1 MEQQEV
7 KDKLKTG
14 ELKRKPH
21 TGKSEVWKN
30 FQLIVE
36 NATETCVGF
45 AECQCGLLLAYD
57 SKKTGTSS
65 LIRHSK
71 SCPGKSGGSQSSL
84 LSFVPKTV
92 PLRAKQAV
100 TDKCVDFC
108 CQDLRPFS
116 VVKGEGFKCLAQELI
131 NVGSTFGRV
140 PVDSVLPHYTTVSK
154 ACTVKAEEKRKM
166 LIERVKTALA
176 SGYNV
181 AMSTDMWTDD
191 FRKMSYMAIT
201 CHFTEA
207 DFNLV
212 GKTLTTALF
221 PVEDAKTGKNIRRE
235 LVRLLVT
242 KFGLEPSSL
251 SRIVWVTDQGSNI
264 VKALE
269 PYNRL
274 SCLDHVINTVL
285 RHGLDREA
293 LSENAPD
300 IAETIS
306 AAKSLVRFIKQ
317 SGLAAQ
323 LSKTVLQMAETRF
336 STVYLTLKSVHEIYT
351 ELCEKLQS
359 RGEEGRMDNIAPDV
373 LEFLISFLEPFY
385 AAQRELEGDRYTTL
399 NLVCLWNEKLR
410 KHCQPSSTDNHQQA
424 FVRHRHS
431 DFLDQKIKIHMLHKV
446 ALFLWP
452 TFNKLK
458 MMTPTEVSEVH
469 AHVRTL
475 LEEDEGREANPRPT
489 AFENEGDEAPTTSI
503 STLSP
508 PAAKRKSSYFAE
520 WENADDDD
528 DAAVQDEVN
537 QYISQRHAMADDRDL
552 LGWWRINSSIYPK
565 LAKLARSVLCIP
577 ASSSSSERVFSAAG
591 RTIDQRR
598 TSLKPDTVDA
608 ILFLHD
614 DHRI

>member
-1 MEQQEV
+1 M

-14 ELKRKPH
+14 ELKRKTH
-21 TGKSEVWKN
+21 SGKSDVWKT
-30 FQLIVE
+30 FKLIVE
-36 NATETCVGF
+36 NDTETCVGF
-45 AECQCGLLLAYD
+45 AECQCGYLLAYD
-57 SKKTGTSS
+57 SKKTGTST
-65 LIRHSK
+65 LIRHLK
-71 SCPGKSGGSQSSL
+71 SCPGKSDERQSSI

-92 PLRAKQAV
+92 PLRAKQAI

-116 VVKGEGFKCLAQELI
+116 VVGGEGFKCLAQELI
-131 NVGSTFGRV
+131 TVGSTFGRV

-154 ACTVKAEEKRKM
+154 ACTEKAEVKRSV
-166 LIERVKTALA
+166 LIERVKKALA
-176 SGYNV
+176 SGCDV

-191 FRKMSYMAIT
+191 FRKMSYLAIT
-201 CHFTEA
+201 CHFAET

-221 PVEDAKTGKNIRRE
+221 PAEDAKTGKNIRRE

-242 KFGLEPSSL
+242 KFGLEPSYL

-269 PYNRL
+269 PYKRL
-274 SCLDHVINTVL
+274 ACLDHVLNTVL
-285 RHGLDREA
+285 RHGLDKDA

-300 IAETIS
+300 IGETIS
-306 AAKSLVRFIKQ
+306 AAKSVVRFTKQ

-323 LSKTVLQMAETRF
+323 LSKTVLQMGDTRF
-336 STVYLTLKSVHEIYT
+336 STVYLTLKSVQEIYT
-351 ELCEKLQS
+351 ELCEKLQL

-373 LEFLISFLEPFY
+373 FDFLISFLEPFY
-385 AAQRELEGDRYTTL
+385 TAQRELEGDKYTTL

-410 KHCQPSSTDNHQQA
+410 KHCQPSSTDNPEQA

-431 DFLDQKIKIHMLHKV
+431 EFLDQKIKIHMLHKV

-469 AHVRTL
+469 EHVRTL
-475 LEEDEGREANPRPT
+475 LEEDEGSSSSEANPRPM
-489 AFENEGDEAPTTSI
+489 ENEEEEAHTT

-508 PAAKRKSSYFAE
+508 PAAKRKSSFFTV

-528 DAAVQDEVN
+528 DAPARDEIN

-614 DHRI
+614 DH

>member
-14 ELKRKPH
+14 ELKRQTR
-21 TGKSEVWKN
+21 TGKSEVWKS
-30 FQLIVE
+30 FKLIVE

-45 AECQCGLLLAYD
+45 AECSQCGALLSYE
-57 SKKTGTSS
+57 SKKTGTSTLS
-65 LIRHSK
+65 RHLNT
-71 SCPGKSGGSQSSL
+71 CTGKSDDRQTSI
-84 LSFVPKTV
+84 LSFVPKTA
-92 PLRAKQAV
+92 PLRAKQAI

-116 VVKGEGFKCLAQELI
+116 VVSGEGFKSLAQELI

-154 ACTVKAEEKRKM
+154 ACTEKAEVKRSL
-166 LIERVKTALA
+166 LIERVKKALA
-176 SGYNV
+176 SGCDV

-191 FRKMSYMAIT
+191 YRKMSYIAIT
-201 CHFTEA
+201 CHFTET

-212 GKTLTTALF
+212 GKTLTTAVF
-221 PVEDAKTGKNIRRE
+221 PAEDAKTGKNIRRE
-235 LVRLLVT
+235 LVRLLVNR
-242 KFGLEPSSL
+242 FGLEPSSL

-269 PYNRL
+269 PYKRL

-285 RHGLDREA
+285 RHGLDKDA
-293 LSENAPD
+293 LSANAPD
-300 IAETIS
+300 IGETIS
-306 AAKSLVRFIKQ
+306 AAKNVVRFIKQ

-323 LSKTVLQMAETRF
+323 LSKTVLQMGETRF
-336 STVYLTLKSVHEIYT
+336 STVYLTLKSVHEIYN

-359 RGEEGRMDNIAPDV
+359 RGEEERMDNIAPD
-373 LEFLISFLEPFY
+373 LLDFLISFLEPFY
-385 AAQRELEGDRYTTL
+385 AAQRELEGDKYTTL
-399 NLVCLWNEKLR
+399 NLVCLWNEKL
-410 KHCQPSSTDNHQQA
+410 KKYCQPSPTDNFQQA

-431 DFLDQKIKIHMLHKV
+431 ELLDQKIKIHMLHKV

-475 LEEDEGREANPRPT
+475 LEEEDEGGEAT
-489 AFENEGDEAPTTSI
+489 TTTFENEAHT

-508 PAAKRKSSYFAE
+508 PAAKRKRSSFFAD

-528 DAAVQDEVN
+528 DAPVRDEVN
-537 QYISQRHAMADDRDL
+537 LYISQRHAMADDRDL

-577 ASSSSSERVFSAAG
+577 ASSSSNERVFSAAG

-598 TSLKPDTVDA
+598 TSLKPGTVDA

-614 DHRI
+614 DHKI